1 MPASETISF
10 CHLVQKSTESIEDDD
25 IRQFCALTP
34 YKYSAQICRA
44 TRTNPRDFEW
54 LKIMYENKMVGIAM
68 LEFENGWEHVI
79 LQHILIQP
87 EHRKKGIGTKTIN
100 YIKSR
105 AEQVTLIATT
115 LKNIEFYRTRGFK
128 RIMEM
133 WQVIQI
139 MGLVLPSL
147 GPPNISFAKNICA
160 PLMSTTNMSV
170 TQGFMLYKKFGT

>member
-1 MPASETISF
+1 MISF
-10 CHLVQKSTESIEDDD
+10 CHLFQKSTESIEDDD

-44 TRTNPRDFEW
+44 TQTNPRVVEW

-105 AEQVTLIATT
+105 AEKVTLTASTA
-115 LKNIEFYRTRGFK
+115 KNVEFYRARGFN
-128 RIMEM
+128 IVIEV

-139 MGLVLPSL
+139 MSIIYPFL
-147 GPPNISFAKNICA
+147 GPPNMSSLKSICA

-170 TQGFMLYKKFGT
+170 EEGFNLHRKFRM